1 MKTIENITS
10 KIVLVIF
17 VLELMSITKAQS
29 VKPSII
35 INEKGVM
42 ETTVTIPGSITA
54 MYTGCNTYDGSGAG
68 KSGTNTTHIGCS
80 SGAADVGTNNT
91 FLGAQTGSS
100 NTNGNYNTF
109 IGNLAG
115 NKNTTGLYN
124 TFLGTWSGQ
133 LSTGEG
139 NTFTGALTGS
149 QNTSGSQNTFLGQ
162 SSGGQNTSGSGNTSI
177 GAYSGYSTTTGMRN
191 ITLGYGA
198 GMNNSTGS
206 YNVLIGNYTGY
217 YETGS
222 NKLYIE
228 NSPNY
233 TTTPLI
239 WGDFSTDQLKLNG
252 KVGVGLYATGFPS
265 TVGSAN
271 VSNYNLFVKG
281 GILTDE
287 VRVRTTWADYVFNEE
302 YELRPLSVLETY
314 IKENKHLPNV
324 PSAKEVENNGIEVG
338 NIVSIQQEKIEEL
351 TLYIIEQ
358 DKKLQQAQKEI
369 GGLRRDIDKI
379 LTDKTRSHER

>member
-1 MKTIENITS
+1 MKTIENVTS
-10 KIVLVIF
+10 KFFLVTLVLGLINV
-17 VLELMSITKAQS
+17 TKAQS
-29 VKPSII
+29 VKPSIN
-35 INEKGVM
+35 INEKGVI
-42 ETTVTIPGSITA
+42 ETTISLPSSSTA

-68 KSGTNTTHIGCS
+68 KSGTNTTHIGCN
-80 SGAADVGTNNT
+80 SGAADLGASNT

-115 NKNTTGLYN
+115 NKNTTGMYN

-139 NTFTGALTGS
+139 NTFTGALAGS
-149 QNTSGSQNTFLGQ
+149 QNTSGAQNTFLGQ
-162 SSGGQNTSGSGNTSI
+162 SSGGLNTTGSGNTSV
-177 GAYSGYSTTTGMRN
+177 GAYSGYSTTTGIRN
-191 ITLGYGA
+191 IMLGYGA
-198 GMNNSTGS
+198 GINNSTGS

-233 TTTPLI
+233 TATPLI

-252 KVGVGLYATGFPS
+252 KVGVGLYATDFPS
-265 TVGSAN
+265 TVGTAN
-271 VSNYNLFVKG
+271 VTNYNLFVKG

-287 VRVRTTWADYVFNEE
+287 IRVRTMWADYVFSEG
-302 YELRPLSVLETY
+302 YELKPLSVLEAY

-324 PSAKEVENNGIEVG
+324 PSAKEVESNGIELG
-338 NIVSIQQEKIEEL
+338 KIASIQQEKIEEL

-358 DKKLQQAQKEI
+358 DKKFQQTQKKIDE
-369 GGLRRDIDKI
+369 LRSEIDKNFN
-379 LTDKTRSHER
+379 S

>member
-1 MKTIENITS
+1 MKTIENVIS
-10 KIVLVIF
+10 KIALVAF
-17 VLELMSITKAQS
+17 VLELINITKAQS
-29 VKPSII
+29 VKPSIN
-35 INEKGVM
+35 INEKGVI
-42 ETTVTIPGSITA
+42 ETMVSISNSGTEK
-54 MYTGCNTYDGSGAG
+54 YTGCNTYDGSGAG
-68 KSGTNTTHIGCS
+68 TSGTNSTHIGCS
-80 SGAADVGTNNT
+80 SGAADLGTNNT

-115 NKNTTGLYN
+115 NKNVVGMYN

-133 LSTGEG
+133 LSTGDS
-139 NTFTGALTGS
+139 NTFMGALTGA
-149 QNTSGSQNTFLGQ
+149 QNTSGSQNTFLGL
-162 SSGGQNTSGSGNTSI
+162 SSGSQNTAGSGNTSV
-177 GAYSGYSTTTGMRN
+177 GAYSGYSTTTGTRN
-191 ITLGYGA
+191 IMLGYGA

-233 TTTPLI
+233 TATPLI

-271 VSNYNLFVKG
+271 VANYNLFVKG

-287 VRVRTTWADYVFNEE
+287 IRVRTTWADYVFSKG
-302 YELRPLSVLETY
+302 YELKPLSVLEAY

-324 PSAKEVENNGIEVG
+324 PSAKEVESNGIELG
-338 NIVSIQQEKIEEL
+338 KIASLQQEKIEEL

-358 DKKLQQAQKEI
+358 DKKLQQTQQEI
-369 GGLRRDIDKI
+369 DELRSEIDKI
-379 LTDKTRSHER
+379 LTHKTESHER